1 MGNNNLS
8 NSEEIYVKVDQNNLI
23 YIDPNT
29 VINSKGEI
37 SDRGLE
43 QEKLVMFVNLE
54 ADLVP
59 RTILSS
65 DNDSNTLTNIAK
77 GTLNIMGNQNGKDF
91 DTSWTEAYSEVKENK
106 ATTKIPN
113 DFFQSDDSGQSF
125 GIDSISI
132 NVKGYNAIPQVQIN
146 FIDVRGKTLFDSP
159 ENSPYKAFFHIPW
172 PIFYLTVKGFY
183 GKAIKYRLHLVKFST
198 KFNESNGN
206 FEVSTTFVGSTYAYL
221 SDIPLQGIL
230 NAPYLFPNENSKDV
244 KTDTNG
250 KVLQTV
256 VKSTRGYDM
265 LKSVYGEYKQK
276 GLIKKDF
283 PVKTLREILTI
294 AETLDVIL
302 EREIFDQVVDMRLF
316 VGVKELEESLKS
328 FETEVKGWA
337 KKRLDQNPVTEY
349 STSNINYYYLNDKDK
364 TSDEWILDEFKD
376 GTLAKLLRVYA
387 NRSDNYDLKGKIPK
401 NKIFTEQLMNNTT
414 SVFDR
419 YRLSIDNIS
428 DDVENYRI
436 KSSDGKNLIAI
447 DELINQ
453 IYEIQKNFEEQR
465 IKLEEEVERKMNEI
479 VRRKDGG
486 FGFEPTIRNIF
497 AVILS
502 NAEVLIRL
510 MKDVHKRAFDVGE
523 TRKKLI
529 GTNYSKETNGESI
542 YPWPEIKGTV
552 KSKENVI
559 IYPGDKDYVG
569 KLKSNDTRM
578 WPEVDFIENYI
589 GVTTNRIDSLTNKE
603 GGFDKITYNF
613 ETSADSNTTRPID
626 VVKTVIDI
634 TPYQDKNQ
642 SNFLYEIWER
652 SLNFTML
659 DSFDLDTIRELS
671 KIEFNNIKDSIV
683 NDSNVINILK
693 DNVKSQNDLVL
704 QMKKLAPF
712 DSFTYYQ
719 DQIPTTFYLNEFY
732 NTQFKVEQYTSSTK
746 SLSDDKLYE
755 KLSNNLLNYIP
766 DGHRTN
772 IFPFNSPQYISYLKD
787 SNGKSLSSFDTKEL
801 LTNGFLEVNTKEGLI
816 SGQIDPKFWVRYSDT
831 STVYTSNIFSRGFLV
846 NSNNTN
852 ILNTPYFHNQLFS
865 DFTTNEASDSKYV
878 GSAYLLLN
886 SLPFVELDEHVD
898 YTTKS
903 GKKVS
908 PLVSTLFREV
918 SSSQYVPYHLIL
930 KWGSIY
936 HRYKRWIKDD
946 VDILDGCLTTGST
959 YTTKIGFKTKNING
973 RIFFDNNVE
982 GTPPVSLDGQPVTY
996 TLAKDVGIHPYYD
1009 SIFHQIVNGYNHYN
1023 VVSGDMTS
1031 FNSNVNDGKIVVR
1044 KRTVSG
1050 NDLNYW
1056 TSYVNNSK
1064 FVDTDKRFTLLPCD
1078 GGNQYVDLNNTAELS
1093 IGNDTFLRGQQIYF
1107 RTIWEDEYINGDFN
1121 DVTFSSPLEYNNSI
1135 DDVFG
1140 ADLNNK
1146 KLYDLIG
1153 TFSPAILDEFE
1164 RMFLKF
1170 ASEKINTS
1178 VNTNLFGTVQYQ
1190 TFQDLLKEI
1199 VSIEIPKGLS
1209 TNVDENINL
1218 IRNKQIEKLQSI
1230 TTNMLS
1236 TNNLIKLTI
1245 GNPKEI
1251 DPHIFNGFAEVSIHN
1266 SYSVNKFNFSQVTAD
1281 NLYLINLYIGEEPVN
1296 LCYLNFFVDNDI
1308 ELNASNILTF
1318 RPLVL
1323 MYAGYVQAGN
1333 PATHGNF
1340 KEYIRNNIYVNS
1352 EKRRNL
1358 FLDLLIPGF
1367 STLNTQTEVNDVK
1380 FNGGYNDQP
1389 MKVELY
1395 NFFKSM
1401 NDKWISGN
1409 SIGQR
1414 SLLEEFLFLDKAN
1427 RDIGDIYFFN
1437 VSRLSALGNEKNLKQ
1452 SLFGAISI
1460 LLQDTGFDM
1469 KALPA
1474 YVNYYGTNFSNTPKM
1489 VPSKNVAKNIFGT
1502 FLDVDYQES
1511 SPKVIIQ
1518 YVSASSKR
1526 MDVGN
1531 KKDKKYKFSDDS
1543 FNIGNVNN
1551 NPVLYELPTVF
1562 KTGDLSKS
1570 NKVVAFEVSF
1580 GDQNQNIFKGI
1591 QLDQATIKNTSESFI
1606 VLENLARS
1614 ESGSGTHNVDIG
1626 LYEYYRQAAYSC
1638 EITCMGNVMIQ
1649 PTMFFYLKNIPM
1661 FKGSY
1666 WITEVSHSIRN
1677 NNITTTFKGSR
1688 LPYTSLPDLSDSF
1701 MSSYK
1706 TLFDK
1711 LVKKAQNRVNGAD
1724 KKTTTSE
1731 QLRVLSDVTI
1741 NGKKQT
1747 TPSTVTIDRGLS
1759 DENEIVVTETG
1770 LTDFGI
1776 PFNGYLDER
1785 FIQKITNSLHQSTIN
1800 EGTWLRTRVV
1810 EMGGIFDAKNLTNE
1824 MLVIGRLTSSSHA
1837 TTGKPL
1843 PSTLTWQEVSQQTQK
1858 QYFYSTKFKLNE
1870 VNADKVIT
1878 AKSIFYNP
1886 KNRKTITL
1894 NPRYTLD
1901 FSVLDGEPRGYQG
1914 PIDVFPEMDTYAM
1927 GMSIKLMKYLGL
1939 GNGDVVYFNLM

>member
-1 MGNNNLS
+1 MGNDNLS
-8 NSEEIYVKVDQNNLI
+8 NSEDIYVKVDQNNLI

-29 VINSKGEI
+29 VINGRGEI
-37 SDRGLE
+37 LDRGLE
-43 QEKLVMFVNLE
+43 QEKLVMYVNLE

-59 RTILSS
+59 RTILAA

-77 GTLNIMGNQNGKDF
+77 GTLNIMGNQKGKDF
-91 DTSWTEAYSEVKENK
+91 DTSWTEIYNEVKDN
-106 ATTKIPN
+106 TSTNITG
-113 DFFQSDDSGQSF
+113 DFFQSDDTGQSF

-183 GKAIKYRLHLVKFST
+183 GKAIRYRLHLVKFNT

-244 KTDTNG
+244 KTDGSG

-265 LKSVYGEYKQK
+265 LKSIYGEYKQK

-283 PVKTLREILTI
+283 PVKTLREVLTI

-302 EREIFDQVVDMRLF
+302 EKEIFDQVVDMRLF
-316 VGVKELEESLKS
+316 VGVKELDQSLKT

-337 KKRLDQNPVTEY
+337 KKRLEQNPVTNNNNL
-349 STSNINYYYLNDKDK
+349 STNYYYLNDKNK
-364 TSDEWILDEFKD
+364 SNDEWLFGETKD
-376 GTLAKLLRVYA
+376 GTLQKLLFKFASRKI
-387 NRSDNYDLKGKIPK
+387 NSNGEIQGEIPK
-401 NKIFTEQLMNNTT
+401 NKLFTENLLNNTS
-414 SVFDR
+414 SVFNES
-419 YRLSIDNIS
+419 RLSIDDINEDINVYL
-428 DDVENYRI
+428 D
-436 KSSDGKNLIAI
+436 KTTDGKYLIAI
-447 DELINQ
+447 DDLIDKINTV
-453 IYEIQKNFEEQR
+453 QKNFEEQR
-465 IKLEEEVERKMNEI
+465 SKLEEQVEIKMNEI
-479 VRRKDGG
+479 VRRKNGG

-510 MKDVHKRAFDVGE
+510 MKDVHKRAFDQAE

-529 GTNYSKETNGESI
+529 TSTYSKESIGDSI

-559 IYPGDKDYVG
+559 IYPGDKEYIG
-569 KLKSNDTRM
+569 KLKSNDARI

-589 GVTTNRIDSLTNKE
+589 GITTNGVDPLTNKE

-613 ETSADSNTTRPID
+613 ESDVDTNRTRPID

-642 SNFLYEIWER
+642 ANFLYEIWER
-652 SLNFTML
+652 ALNFTML
-659 DSFDLDTIRELS
+659 DSFDLDTIKELS
-671 KIEFNNIKDSIV
+671 IIEFDNIKDSIK
-683 NDSNVINILK
+683 NDNNIINILK
-693 DNVKSQNDLVL
+693 DNVKSQNDLVS

-712 DSFTYYQ
+712 DNYIYYQ

-732 NTQFKVEQYTSSTK
+732 NTQFKLEEYGSSTK
-746 SLSDDKLYE
+746 SISDDKIYE
-755 KLSNNLLNYIP
+755 KLSNNLLNYKP
-766 DGHRTN
+766 DEHRTN
-772 IFPFNSPQYISYLKD
+772 IYPFNSPTYISYLKD
-787 SNGKSLSSFDTKEL
+787 SNGKSVNTFNTKEL
-801 LTNGFLEVNTKEGLI
+801 LTDGFLNVNTKEGLI
-816 SGQIDPKFWVRYSDT
+816 SGQIDPKFWVRYSNI
-831 STVYTSNIFSRGFLV
+831 STGYTSNLFSSGYFV
-846 NSNNTN
+846 NQNVTN
-852 ILNTPYFHNQLFS
+852 ILNTPYFHKQLFS
-865 DFTTNEASDSKYV
+865 DFNASGGLDSKYV

-886 SLPFVELDEHVD
+886 SLPFVNLDEHVD
-898 YTTKS
+898 YQITN

-908 PLVSTLFREV
+908 PLVSTLFREIG
-918 SSSQYVPYHLIL
+918 SSQYVPYHLIL

-936 HRYKRWIKDD
+936 HRYKKWIRYG
-946 VDILDGCLTTGST
+946 VDILGNDSVSREGFLDGD
-959 YTTKIGFKTKNING
+959 FKTTDING
-973 RIFFDNNVE
+973 RIFFDGDVD
-982 GTPPVSLDGQPVTY
+982 GVPPISISGETITY
-996 TLAKDVGIHPYYD
+996 TLGEDVGIHPYYD
-1009 SIFHQIVNGYNHYN
+1009 AIFNQVVNGYNHYD
-1023 VVSGDMTS
+1023 VVSGNMTS
-1031 FNSNVNDGKIVVR
+1031 FNNNVNNGKIIVR

-1056 TSYVNNSK
+1056 TSYINNSK
-1064 FVDTDKRFTLLPCD
+1064 FESTDKRLTLLPCD
-1078 GGNQYVDLNNTAELS
+1078 GGNTYIDLNNTAELT
-1093 IGNDTFLRGQQIYF
+1093 IGNDTFERGQQIYF
-1107 RTIWEDEYINGDFN
+1107 RTIWEDEYMNSDFSG
-1121 DVTFSSPLEYNNSI
+1121 VTFSAPNEYNNSI
-1135 DDVFG
+1135 NDVFG

-1146 KLYDLIG
+1146 KVFDLIG

-1164 RMFLKF
+1164 NLFIRF
-1170 ASEKINTS
+1170 ASGKVKTSLNTNPFTS
-1178 VNTNLFGTVQYQ
+1178 VKYQ

-1199 VSIEIPKGLS
+1199 VSIETPTGYS
-1209 TNVDENINL
+1209 TDVDENIKL
-1218 IRNKQIEKLQSI
+1218 IRTKQVDKLQSI
-1230 TTNMLS
+1230 TNNILS

-1245 GNPKEI
+1245 ANPKEI
-1251 DPHIFNGFAEVSIHN
+1251 NPNIFNGFAEVSINN
-1266 SYSVNKFNFSQVTAD
+1266 SYSVNEFSDSQNNVD
-1281 NLYLINLYIGEEPVN
+1281 NRNLIRLYIGEEPTTD
-1296 LCYLNFFVDNDI
+1296 CYYNFFKDNNV
-1308 ELNASNILTF
+1308 ELKAENIITF
-1318 RPLVL
+1318 RPLIL
-1323 MYAGYVQAGN
+1323 MYAGYVQSGK
-1333 PATHGNF
+1333 PPTHGSF
-1340 KEYIRNNIYVNS
+1340 KEYIRNNVFVNS
-1352 EKRRNL
+1352 EKRRNT
-1358 FLDLLIPGF
+1358 FLDLVIKEF
-1367 STLNTQTEVNDVK
+1367 STFKVETEITNIK
-1380 FNGGYNDQP
+1380 FNGGYNDMP

-1401 NDKWISGN
+1401 NDKWIAGN
-1409 SIGQR
+1409 SIGQK

-1437 VSRLSALGNEKNLKQ
+1437 VSRLSSLADQKNVKQ
-1452 SLFGAISI
+1452 TLYGAISMI
-1460 LLQDTGFDM
+1460 LQGTGFDM
-1469 KALPA
+1469 KALPS

-1526 MDVGN
+1526 PDVN
-1531 KKDKKYKFSDDS
+1531 NKKYKFSDDS

-1551 NPVLYELPTVF
+1551 NPVMYDLPKVF
-1562 KTGDLSKS
+1562 NTGDLSKS

-1591 QLDQATIKNTSESFI
+1591 QLDQATIKNTSESFV

-1614 ESGSGTHNVDIG
+1614 ESGSGTYNVDIG

-1649 PTMFFYLKNIPM
+1649 PTMFFYLKNVPM

-1666 WITEVSHSIRN
+1666 WITEVSHNIRN

-1711 LVKKAQNRVNGAD
+1711 LIKKAENRVNGAD
-1724 KKTTTSE
+1724 RKTITSE
-1731 QLRVLSDVTI
+1731 QLRVISDVTI
-1741 NGKKQT
+1741 DGNKQT
-1747 TPSTVTIDRGLS
+1747 VPSTITVDRGLNPDS
-1759 DENEIVVTETG
+1759 NEIIITENG
-1770 LTDFGI
+1770 LTKFGI
-1776 PFNGYLDER
+1776 PFNGFMDER
-1785 FIQKITNSLHQSTIN
+1785 FIQKITNSQHPSETN
-1800 EGTWLRTRVV
+1800 NNTWLRTRVV
-1810 EMGGIFDAKNLTNE
+1810 RMGEFLNPINLTDE
-1824 MLVIGRLTSSSHA
+1824 MLIIGKLTSESNSKVGGQI
-1837 TTGKPL
+1837 TPNSL
-1843 PSTLTWQEVSQQTQK
+1843 NWLEVSRQTEE

-1870 VNADKVIT
+1870 VSADNVIN

-1886 KNRKTITL
+1886 KNKKTITINPNYKL
-1894 NPRYTLD
+1894 DFFTSNPRK
-1901 FSVLDGEPRGYQG
+1901 FEG
-1914 PIDVFPEMDTYAM
+1914 PIDVFPEKDTFAM
-1927 GMSIKLMKYLGL
+1927 GMSIKLMKYLDL
-1939 GNGDVVYFNLM
+1939 KDGDVVYFNLI